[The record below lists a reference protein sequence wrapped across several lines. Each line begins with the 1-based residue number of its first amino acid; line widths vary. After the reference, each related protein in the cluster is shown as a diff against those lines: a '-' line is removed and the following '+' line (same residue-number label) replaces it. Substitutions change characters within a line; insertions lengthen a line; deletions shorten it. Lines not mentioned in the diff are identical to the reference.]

1 MDRCLGT
8 GKPLMKE
15 EEKYIFIKKKIVKKR
30 RLFKAQNSQSI
41 VSQQNR
47 GKKKKLYC
55 LTVDN
60 SSLTLTRTKIDF
72 RCIYSIHLL

>member
-8 GKPLMKE
+8 GDPLMKK
-15 EEKYIFIKKKIVKKR
+15 EEKCFFIKKKKLVKKR

-47 GKKKKLYC
+47 GKKTKKDVL
-55 LTVDN
+55 VD
-60 SSLTLTRTKIDF
+60 SR
-72 RCIYSIHLL
+72 